1 MPLSW
6 NEINSR
12 ALAFSSKYADVKSER
27 AEAQSFLNDF
37 FNVFGIER
45 KQVAVFE
52 RHAERID
59 GSKGRIDL
67 FWPGMILVEMKSRGE
82 DLEDAFQQALGYLHN
97 ISGLEHPRYI
107 LVSDFKSFKLFDLE
121 PEVRDMFKD
130 NEFELKDLHKNI
142 KLFSRIAGYKP
153 QQVIEQNPADID
165 AAELMGKLHDE
176 LKKKIGYTGHDLEVL
191 LVRLLF
197 CLFADSTG
205 IFLPNGIFRDYIAQ
219 RTSPDGSDLAM
230 HLDKL
235 FDILNQDE
243 SNRLPGEEEHMLQF
257 PYVNGKLF
265 EEQIRKAVFTSEMR
279 KHLLECCAFDWSEI
293 SPAIFGALF
302 QSIMDDKA
310 RRNIGAHYTSEKNIL
325 KLIQP
330 LFLDSLWREFHRI
343 KRNPILLK
351 EFHAKLRSLK
361 FFDPA
366 CGCGNFLVI
375 SYRELRKLEH
385 KILKELDGMG
395 QLDQDFRDLIRVNV
409 DQFYGIELEEWPAQI
424 AQVAMW
430 LVDHQMNVS
439 ASRKFGKPIVR
450 IPLKTSPTI
459 VNGDALTIEWSD
471 VVRKEELSYI
481 LGNPPF
487 VGSKFLSTDQKA
499 DLQSVFTGIKNSG
512 TLDYVTGWYVK
523 AARFIQ
529 HTEIVCA
536 FVSTN
541 SISQGEQPGILWA
554 ELFRLGIKIHF
565 AHRTF
570 VWRNEAS
577 GMAAVH
583 CVIIGF
589 AAFNTLGK
597 KIYDYTD
604 IKGEPHAVEAKN
616 INPYLVDAPDITLP
630 SRQNPLCDV
639 PRIGIGNQPIDNGQY
654 LFTPEEMK
662 EFISQEP
669 ESKKWFRRWIGS
681 DELLNGYNRY
691 CLWLG
696 ECEPDELQ
704 KMPFVIKRIEAVKSF
719 RKASKRSSTI
729 KLANTPT
736 RFQVE
741 NIPKSKYLA
750 IPEVSSER
758 RPFIPI
764 GFEKPSTLASNLL
777 KIMPKA
783 TLYHFGILS
792 STMHMAW
799 VRATCG
805 RLESRYRYS
814 KDIVYNNYPWPV
826 NATAKQK
833 AAIDEAAEGVLD
845 ARKQFPNSSLSNLY
859 DPITMPPALVKAHQA
874 LDKAVDA
881 AYGKRKF
888 ATEAERVAYLFELY
902 QNLTT
907 PLLPVE
913 KKSRKKSV
921 SSLRDF

>member
-59 GSKGRIDL
+59 GSTGRIDL

-82 DLEDAFQQALGYLHN
+82 DLEAAFQQALGYLHN

-107 LVSDFKSFKLFDLE
+107 LVSDFKRFKLFDLE

-130 NEFELKDLHKNI
+130 NEFELKYLHKNI
-142 KLFSRIAGYKP
+142 KLFSQIAGYKLQP
-153 QQVIEQNPADID
+153 DFEQNPADIK

-205 IFLPNGIFRDYIAQ
+205 IFLPNGIFRNYIAE
-219 RTSPDGSDLAM
+219 RTSPDGYDLAM

-235 FDILNQDE
+235 FDILNQE
-243 SNRLPGEEEHMLQF
+243 ERLPGEDEQILKF

-330 LFLDSLWREFHRI
+330 LFLDSLWREFNRI

-385 KILKELDGMG
+385 KVLKELDGMG
-395 QLDQDFRDLIRVNV
+395 QLGPDFRNLIRVNV
-409 DQFYGIELEEWPAQI
+409 DQFFGIELEEWPAQI

-439 ASRKFGKPIVR
+439 ASRKFSKPLVR

-459 VNGDALTIEWSD
+459 VHGNALTIAWND
-471 VVRKEELSYI
+471 VVQKEELSYI

-487 VGSKFLSTDQKA
+487 VGSKFLSADQKA

-512 TLDYVTGWYVK
+512 TLDYVTAWYVK

-529 HTEIVCA
+529 QTEIACA

-570 VWRNEAS
+570 VWHNEAS

-604 IKGEPHAVEAKN
+604 VKGEPHAIDAKN

-639 PRIGIGNQPIDNGQY
+639 PGIGIGNQPIDNGQY

-662 EFISQEP
+662 EFISDEP
-669 ESKKWFRRWIGS
+669 ESKKWFHRWIGS
-681 DELLNGYNRY
+681 DEFLNGYNRY

-696 ECEPDELQ
+696 DCQPDELQ
-704 KMPFVIKRIEAVKSF
+704 EMPFVLKRIEAVKSF
-719 RKASKRSSTI
+719 RKASKRISTI

-741 NIPKSKYLA
+741 NMPKSKYLA

-777 KIMPKA
+777 KIMPNAKA
-783 TLYHFGILS
+783 FHFGILS

-814 KDIVYNNYPWPV
+814 KDIVYNNFPWPV
-826 NATAKQK
+826 KATDKQK
-833 AAIDEAAEGVLD
+833 AAIEEAAEGVLE
-845 ARKQFPNSSLSNLY
+845 ARKQFPNSSLANLY
-859 DPITMPPALVKAHQA
+859 DPITMPSALVKAHGA

-881 AYGKRKF
+881 AYGKRSF
-888 ATEAERVAYLFELY
+888 TSEAERVAFLFEEY
-902 QNLTT
+902 QKLAQ
-907 PLLPVE
+907 PLMTDE
-913 KKSRKKSV
+913 NKKRKPKMS
-921 SSLRDF
+921 DK